1 MHRFPTPDQVTDP
14 AAIAAWLGPVRAV
27 EREPLTTAGFSG
39 ARFERL
45 VVTLASGEQRRY
57 VAKRF
62 RPREDWTAVRS
73 GDIDGRASA
82 MLSEPRLAGIWDAFA
97 CPYVGFAC
105 DGGEVALLMVD
116 LTPHLFPDVREPLR
130 EQEEARV
137 LGALASLHA
146 RFWES
151 PALELAWLAR
161 AEHHAG
167 LLDARCAADP
177 VCSAVFTDTLREM
190 GTRGWAAALRLLPRS
205 LDGLIRSPV
214 HELSWLWRELP
225 RTLVHGDAKVAN
237 FALLPDGRVAA
248 FDWALLGAGPAT
260 LDIGWYVA
268 INASRLTGTKE
279 ETLRRYRALLEA
291 ARGVALDEAC
301 WDRLVRAGIVIAA
314 RMLLWSKALA
324 VEAGRTGAQAEWT
337 WWVERLEAVSAGAR

>member
-1 MHRFPTPDQVTDP
+1 MHRFPTSDSVTEPP
-14 AAIAAWLGPVRAV
+14 ALSEVLGAVRGV
-27 EREPLTTAGFSG
+27 DRESLVTAGFTG

-45 VVTLASGEQRRY
+45 VVTLASGEQRRL
-57 VAKRF
+57 VTKRF

-73 GDIDGRASA
+73 GDEHGRAQA
-82 MLSEPRLAGIWDAFA
+82 MLSEPRLAGIWEAFA
-97 CPYVGFAC
+97 CPYLGYAAG
-105 DGGEVALLMVD
+105 DGEVTLLMMD

-130 EQEEARV
+130 ELEETRV

-146 RFWES
+146 RFWGS
-151 PALELAWLAR
+151 PVLELPWLAR

-167 LLDARCAADP
+167 LLDAPCAADP
-177 VCSAVFTDTLREM
+177 ARCAVFTDTLREN
-190 GTRGWAAALRLLPRS
+190 GTRGWAAALRRLPRS
-205 LDGLIRSPV
+205 LDGLIRSPAD
-214 HELSWLWRELP
+214 ELSWLWRDLP
-225 RTLVHGDAKVAN
+225 HTLVHGDAKVAN

-248 FDWALLGAGPAT
+248 FDWALIGAGPAT
-260 LDIGWYVA
+260 IDVGWYLA

-291 ARGVALDEAC
+291 ARGVGLDDAC

-324 VEAGRTGAQAEWT
+324 LEAGRAGAEAEWT
-337 WWVERLEAVSAGAR
+337 WWVERLEAARA